1 MQRPDVA
8 VNEKYAEELDFV
20 HEGAVDDAVADAE
33 QGVRTNCCGTFAVAV
48 VPAVAAAAA
57 AVATAATT
65 ASLLAT

>member
-57 AVATAATT
+57 VATAATT

>member
-8 VNEKYAEELDFV
+8 VNEKYVEELDFV

-57 AVATAATT
+57 VATAATT